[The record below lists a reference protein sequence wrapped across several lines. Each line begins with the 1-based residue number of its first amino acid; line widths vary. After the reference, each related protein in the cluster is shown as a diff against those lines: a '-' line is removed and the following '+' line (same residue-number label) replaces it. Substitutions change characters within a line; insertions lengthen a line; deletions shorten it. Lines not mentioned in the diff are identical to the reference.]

1 MSKKERAKLKD
12 RVSLSIK
19 TPFTLS
25 EIPYTVPPDSL
36 VFDIRRYKERE
47 WILLFFERELYDEI
61 EKACKKRGLDVR
73 YVLYGTLLKLKKML
87 E

>member
-1 MSKKERAKLKD
+1 MSKTERAKFKD
-12 RVSLSIK
+12 QVRLSIK

-25 EIPYTVPPDSL
+25 EIPYAVPPDSL

-47 WILLFFERELYDEI
+47 WILLFFERGLYEEI
-61 EKACKKRGLDVR
+61 EKACEKRGLNVR